1 MAVSAL
7 QSSSGSQASGRSQ
20 QYVVDSPSAA
30 ALVVLAMLGAYV
42 LLKPFYILPSG
53 LPQPAD
59 MLLALALPFALTL
72 PLPTQS
78 EDIRIVQLLLATFC
92 SYAALVSLSWAF
104 ALMDHRV
111 ALFAAH
117 YSFNLCLAI
126 IVVRVGQRYPEAT
139 FRAIAY
145 GLAISAV
152 IQAALIALTY
162 DAARLRQIASFN
174 NPNQLGYWSL
184 LSLCIFWS
192 IAGEIRIRWYIQAPT
207 VVCLLYTAASS
218 LSKASMISVA
228 LLCVLH
234 FMKKPKLLFIA
245 LLGVAAALVVLA
257 DTSLV
262 ERVTGRLENIGEQQ
276 DDTLESRGYIRI
288 LGYPEYMVIGA
299 GEGALYRF
307 GDPDDD
313 DQQIREIHSTLGTIL
328 FSYGL
333 IGLAV
338 FATAMWRLY
347 RLSSAARLI
356 YLLPPFLYGFTHQG
370 LRFSF
375 LWLLFAVLAVLG
387 ATSGRRRKLVAEY
400 RGGHA

>member
-1 MAVSAL
+1 
-7 QSSSGSQASGRSQ
+7 
-20 QYVVDSPSAA
+20 
-30 ALVVLAMLGAYV
+30 
-42 LLKPFYILPSG
+42 
-53 LPQPAD
+53 
-59 MLLALALPFALTL
+59 
-72 PLPTQS
+72 
-78 EDIRIVQLLLATFC
+78 
-92 SYAALVSLSWAF
+92 
-104 ALMDHRV
+104 
-111 ALFAAH
+111 
-117 YSFNLCLAI
+117 
-126 IVVRVGQRYPEAT
+126 
-139 FRAIAY
+139 
-145 GLAISAV
+145 
-152 IQAALIALTY
+152 
-162 DAARLRQIASFN
+162 
-174 NPNQLGYWSL
+174 
-184 LSLCIFWS
+184 
-192 IAGEIRIRWYIQAPT
+192 
-207 VVCLLYTAASS
+207 
-218 LSKASMISVA
+218 MISVA